1 MPSLD
6 GKETEEGTKMDVSS
20 FNNIPKLLGAVF
32 LIVIV
37 TTLISSLFTSVG
49 GTGSISEVMVNISDD
64 VPLVRLGIIGGMA
77 NSTAIVFLAVLLYVV
92 LSSQNKTIATVALG
106 FWIIEAAFYA
116 IMQLG
121 ALALIPLSQ
130 DFVASGLPAD
140 SFYQTMGGFL
150 YNDVYQTGMTIHM
163 WFYCMG
169 GILWYYMFL
178 TSRFIPRVIS
188 VFGIFAVV
196 VGIVGLFAELA
207 GADAAMIFFLLIL
220 PFELAIG
227 FWLVLKGI
235 EGWPP
240 VEDKDSAG

>member
-1 MPSLD
+1 MKL
-6 GKETEEGTKMDVSS
+6 SS
-20 FNNIPKLLGAVF
+20 FNDIPKLLGATF

-37 TTLISSLFTSVG
+37 TTLVSSLFTSVG

-106 FWIIEAAFYA
+106 FWLIEAAFYA
-116 IMQLG
+116 VMQLG
-121 ALALIPLSQ
+121 ALALIPLSR
-130 DFVASGLPAD
+130 DFVASGLPVD
-140 SFYQTMGGFL
+140 SFYQSMGDFL
-150 YNDVYQTGMTIHM
+150 YNGVYQTGMMIHM

-169 GILWYYMFL
+169 GILWYYMFY
-178 TSRFIPRVIS
+178 TSRFVPRAIS
-188 VFGIFAVV
+188 VFGIFSVA

-207 GADAAMIFFLLIL
+207 GADAEMVFFILIL

-240 VEDKDSAG
+240 VEDKDGAG

>member
-1 MPSLD
+1 MTRLQF
-6 GKETEEGTKMDVSS
+6 EGMSTKLSS
-20 FNNIPKLLGAVF
+20 FENIPKLLGAVF

-37 TTLISSLFTSVG
+37 TTFVSSLVTSVG
-49 GTGSISEVMVNISDD
+49 GTGSISDVMTNISSD

-77 NSTAIVFLAVLLYVV
+77 NSTAIVVLAVLLYVV
-92 LSSQNKTIATVALG
+92 LSRQNRTMATVALG
-106 FWIIEAAFYA
+106 FWLIEAAFYA

-121 ALALIPLSQ
+121 ALALISLSQ
-130 DFVASGLPAD
+130 DFVALGSPID
-140 SFYQTMGGFL
+140 SFHQSMGEFL

-178 TSRFIPRVIS
+178 TSRIIPRPIS
-188 VFGIFAVV
+188 VFGVVAVV
-196 VGIVGLFAELA
+196 IGIVGLLIELS
-207 GADAAMIFFLLIL
+207 GSESEMLFFLLIL

-235 EGWPP
+235 GGWPT
-240 VEDKDSAG
+240 VEDNSGAG

>member
-1 MPSLD
+1 MKL
-6 GKETEEGTKMDVSS
+6 SS
-20 FNNIPKLLGAVF
+20 FNNIPKLLGAAF

-37 TTLISSLFTSVG
+37 TTLVSSLFEYVG
-49 GTGSISEVMVNISDD
+49 GTGSISDVMVNISND

-77 NSTAIVFLAVLLYVV
+77 NSTAIVVLAVLLYVV
-92 LSSQNKTIATVALG
+92 LSTQNKTIATVALG
-106 FWIIEAAFYA
+106 FWLIEAAFYA

-130 DFVASGLPAD
+130 DFVASGRSAD
-140 SFYQTMGGFL
+140 PFYQSMGGFL

-169 GILWYYMFL
+169 GILWYYMFF

-188 VFGIFAVV
+188 AFGIFAVII
-196 VGIVGLFAELA
+196 GIVGLLVELA
-207 GADAAMIFFLLIL
+207 GTDVAMIFFILIL

-227 FWLVLKGI
+227 FWLLLKGI

-240 VEDKDSAG
+240 VEDEDDTGSRISRQTETRS

>member
-1 MPSLD
+1 MKL
-6 GKETEEGTKMDVSS
+6 SS
-20 FNNIPKLLGAVF
+20 FNNVPKLLGVAF
-32 LIVIV
+32 LVVIV
-37 TTLISSLFTSVG
+37 TTLVSSLFTSVG

-92 LSSQNKTIATVALG
+92 LSRENKTMATVALG
-106 FWIIEAAFYA
+106 FWLIEAAFYA

-121 ALALIPLSQ
+121 ALALIPVSQ
-130 DFVASGLPAD
+130 DFVASGSPAD
-140 SFYQTMGGFL
+140 SFYQSMGGFL
-150 YNDVYQTGMTIHM
+150 YDGVYQTGMTIHM

-169 GILWYYMFL
+169 GILWYYMFY
-178 TSRFIPRVIS
+178 TSRSIPRVIS
-188 VFGIFAVV
+188 AFGIFAVA
-196 VGIVGLFAELA
+196 VGIVGLLAELA
-207 GADAAMIFFLLIL
+207 GSEVAMIFFILIL

-240 VEDKDSAG
+240 VGSGDGAG